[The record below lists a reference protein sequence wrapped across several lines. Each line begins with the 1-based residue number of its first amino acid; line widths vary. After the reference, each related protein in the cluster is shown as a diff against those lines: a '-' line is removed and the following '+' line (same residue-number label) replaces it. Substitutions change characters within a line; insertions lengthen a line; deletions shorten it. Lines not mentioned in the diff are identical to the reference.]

1 MINSVLLNLLCVLIL
16 FETASSHSCFRFFF
30 LFFSVEMHLDVWVH
44 WDTSVL
50 CTYSIGDTF
59 VAD

>member
-1 MINSVLLNLLCVLIL
+1 
-16 FETASSHSCFRFFF
+16 
-30 LFFSVEMHLDVWVH
+30 MHLDVWVH

-59 VAD
+59 VADWHSNAKGYWSERMAVWTKGGDMNVTAAPFLK